1 MSEVPI
7 FILGVFVFLITVY
20 GAVASGGLFL
30 TKHQLDDDPG
40 LHPPADGKNRSVGP
54 IPVPDDY

>member
-30 TKHQLDDDPG
+30 TRHQIDDDPA
-40 LHPPADGKNRSVGP
+40 LRPPASDKNRSVGP

>member
-1 MSEVPI
+1 VNEVSI
-7 FILGVFVFLITVY
+7 FILGIFVFLITVY

-30 TKHQLDDDPG
+30 TRHQLDDDPT
-40 LHPPADGKNRSVGP
+40 LRPPAGGKDRSMGP

>member
-1 MSEVPI
+1 VNELPI
-7 FILGVFVFLITVY
+7 FILGIAVFLITVY

-30 TKHQLDDDPG
+30 TKYQLDDDPG
-40 LHPPADGKNRSVGP
+40 LHPPSHGKDRSVGP

>member
-1 MSEVPI
+1 VNEVSI
-7 FILGVFVFLITVY
+7 FILGVFVFLITIY

-30 TKHQLDDDPG
+30 TKHQLDDDPA
-40 LHPPADGKNRSVGP
+40 LAPPANGKDRSVGR